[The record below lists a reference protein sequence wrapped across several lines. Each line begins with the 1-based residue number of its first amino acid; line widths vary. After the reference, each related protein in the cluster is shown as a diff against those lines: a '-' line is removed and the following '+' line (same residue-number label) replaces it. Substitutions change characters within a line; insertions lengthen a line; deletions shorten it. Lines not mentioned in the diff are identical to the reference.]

1 MLQRRPD
8 REIVSTN
15 QEAVEELVDEE
26 AQHTDDDVA
35 HVVEEG
41 HVHDHR
47 LVAPRE
53 RPLVA
58 HEAHQEHYLI

>member
-1 MLQRRPD
+1 MD
-8 REIVSTN
+8 K
-15 QEAVEELVDEE
+15 E

-41 HVHDHR
+41 HVHDHC

-53 RPLVA
+53 CPLVA